1 MKKSKKQAGS
11 AEKSMKAY
19 FDYKLKSE
27 KQEAKMEKQEKLMER
42 KKEKKG
48 RRDCGCGY

>member
-1 MKKSKKQAGS
+1 MKKSNKQAGS

-19 FDYKLKSE
+19 FDYKLKSKKAE
-27 KQEAKMEKQEKLMER
+27 DKMEKREELMER